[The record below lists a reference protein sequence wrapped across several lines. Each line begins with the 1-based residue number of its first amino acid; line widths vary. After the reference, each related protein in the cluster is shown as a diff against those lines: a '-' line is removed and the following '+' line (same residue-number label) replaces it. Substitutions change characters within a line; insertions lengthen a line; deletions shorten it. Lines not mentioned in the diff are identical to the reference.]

1 MFLGLDLGTSGLR
14 GLLIREDQSV
24 VAAAEATYGTSRP
37 HSGWSEQ
44 NPKDWLQA
52 CRSVIADLR
61 ERAAKEISALK
72 GIGISGHMHGATFLD
87 ADANVLRPCIL
98 WNDTR
103 SVDQAKRLD
112 SAPSIREVSGNIV
125 FPGFTSPK
133 LVWLA
138 ENEPEIYARVAKVL
152 LPKDYVNHWLTGEFS
167 SEMSD
172 AAGTA
177 WLDVGNRE
185 WSELLLFSSGATLD
199 QMPNLREGTE
209 PVGLLRPALAAELGL
224 PQNVVVAAGAADNA
238 AAACGIGALGE
249 GDGFVSL
256 GTSGVLLAARDE
268 CVPKPDSAVHTFCH
282 AVPDKWFQMGV
293 ILAATDSLNW
303 LAGNLQTDAASLTS
317 ALGETITAPGPAR
330 FLPYLSG
337 ERTPHND
344 SAIRGAFLG
353 LDINMGHDDLTR
365 AVIEGVSFALRD
377 SLEALRATGAS
388 LNSAIVIGGGSRSR
402 YWVELLATTL
412 NLPLDLPEKGEFGA
426 ALGAARLAICA
437 VTGSSPDDIMT
448 KPMIGETIG
457 PRSDLV
463 DEFADAYSKYRNLYE
478 GIKAL

>member
-1 MFLGLDLGTSGLR
+1 
-14 GLLIREDQSV
+14 
-24 VAAAEATYGTSRP
+24 
-37 HSGWSEQ
+37 
-44 NPKDWLQA
+44 
-52 CRSVIADLR
+52 
-61 ERAAKEISALK
+61 
-72 GIGISGHMHGATFLD
+72 
-87 ADANVLRPCIL
+87 
-98 WNDTR
+98 
-103 SVDQAKRLD
+103 
-112 SAPSIREVSGNIV
+112 
-125 FPGFTSPK
+125 
-133 LVWLA
+133 
-138 ENEPEIYARVAKVL
+138 
-152 LPKDYVNHWLTGEFS
+152 
-167 SEMSD
+167 
-172 AAGTA
+172 
-177 WLDVGNRE
+177 
-185 WSELLLFSSGATLD
+185 
-199 QMPNLREGTE
+199 
-209 PVGLLRPALAAELGL
+209 
-224 PQNVVVAAGAADNA
+224 
-238 AAACGIGALGE
+238 
-249 GDGFVSL
+249 
-256 GTSGVLLAARDE
+256 
-268 CVPKPDSAVHTFCH
+268 
-282 AVPDKWFQMGV
+282 MGV